1 MSRLKSKVVWASIA
15 SIILLFVNQ
24 TGLVNDLQLD
34 SIKNLI
40 DVVLSCFVVFGILNN
55 PKTPDKF

>member
-1 MSRLKSKVVWASIA
+1 LSRLKSKVVWASIA

>member
-1 MSRLKSKVVWASIA
+1 LSRLKSKVVWASIA

-40 DVVLSCFVVFGILNN
+40 DVVLSCLVVFGILNN
-55 PKTPDKF
+55 PTTKDKF

>member
-1 MSRLKSKVVWASIA
+1 MA

-34 SIKNLI
+34 SLKNLI
-40 DVVLSCFVVFGILNN
+40 DVILGCLVVFGILNN
-55 PKTPDKF
+55 PTTKDKF

>member
-1 MSRLKSKVVWASIA
+1 MSRFKSKVVWASIA

-34 SIKNLI
+34 SLKNLI
-40 DVVLSCFVVFGILNN
+40 DVILGCLVVFGILNN
-55 PKTPDKF
+55 PTTKDKF